1 MAEQGGA
8 GKKITI
14 TVKTPKEK
22 KTIEIAEDA
31 EIKDVKAI
39 VAEKFATSPEL
50 VCLIFAGKI
59 MKDNDT
65 LKTHN
70 IKDGLSVYLVIKTAS
85 RPESDGPSRPPADV
99 SATPFGLNQLGGLSG
114 LEALGATQ
122 TNFMDL
128 QSRMQHELLGNP
140 DLMRTVLDNPLVQQM
155 MNNPDT
161 MRQILTSNPQMQD
174 LMQRNPEISHVLNN
188 PELLRQTMELAR
200 NPSMLQELMRS
211 HDRAISNLE
220 SVPGGYSALQRIYR
234 DIQEPMMNAT
244 LRNPYSGTSG
254 STGAGSGTAAGNPQ
268 QGTEN
273 RSPLPNPWG
282 GGGGGSGA
290 STGGTGAA
298 GAGTGTD
305 AAGTPLG
312 LLNTPSMQSLLQ
324 QMSENSSL
332 MSNMLNSPAT
342 RSVMEAM
349 AADPSLATN
358 LISQDPLVANNPALQ
373 EHMRTMMPQL
383 LRQMQSP
390 EVQQMMTN
398 PQALNAIL
406 QIQQG
411 MEQLRSAAPGLMST
425 MGIPPMPG
433 ATTGTAPSTTSTTT
447 TSSSNNTST
456 GGAVPGAGA
465 GAQPNEA
472 LFSEFMSRMLNGMSS
487 GTNDTN
493 IPPEE
498 RYRAQLEQLTSMGF
512 VNREANLQAL
522 IASFG
527 DINAAV
533 ERLLALGQL
542 SLS

>member
-1 MAEQGGA
+1 MAENRA
-8 GKKITI
+8 SGKKITI
-14 TVKTPKEK
+14 LVKTPKDRK
-22 KTIEIAEDA
+22 SIEVDDDA
-31 EIKDVKAI
+31 EIKDLKVV
-39 VAEKFATSPEL
+39 VAEKFETNPEL

-59 MKDNDT
+59 MKDTDT

-70 IKDGLSVYLVIKTAS
+70 IKEGLTVYLVIKAAPRAEAEGTRRA
-85 RPESDGPSRPPADV
+85 PADV
-99 SATPFGLNQLGGLSG
+99 SQTPFGLNQLGGLAG
-114 LEALGATQ
+114 LGALGGTQ
-122 TNFMDL
+122 SNFMDL
-128 QSRMQHELLGNP
+128 QSRMQHELLDNP

-155 MNNPDT
+155 MNSPDT
-161 MRQILTSNPQMQD
+161 MRQILTSNPQMQE
-174 LMQRNPEISHVLNN
+174 LMQRNPEISHMLNN

-244 LRNPYSGTSG
+244 FRNPYSGTSDSG
-254 STGAGSGTAAGNPQ
+254 STSGAGGANPQ

-273 RSPLPNPWG
+273 RSPLPNPWSSG
-282 GGGGGSGA
+282 GGGGGAAAAGGA
-290 STGGTGAA
+290 GGAA
-298 GAGTGTD
+298 GRGAAGTD

-312 LLNTPSMQSLLQ
+312 LLNTPAMQSLMQ
-324 QMSENSSL
+324 QMAENPSI

-342 RSVMEAM
+342 RSMMEALAADPAM
-349 AADPSLATN
+349 AAN
-358 LISQDPLVANNPALQ
+358 LMSQNPLLANNPALQ
-373 EHMRTMMPQL
+373 DQMRTMMPQL
-383 LRQMQSP
+383 LRQMQNP
-390 EVQQMMTN
+390 EVQQMVTN
-398 PQALNAIL
+398 PQALNAIM

-433 ATTGTAPSTTSTTT
+433 ATGAANAASTAGATAAGA
-447 TSSSNNTST
+447 
-456 GGAVPGAGA
+456 GGAAAGAA
-465 GAQPNEA
+465 GAQPSNNDA
-472 LFSEFMSRMLNGMSS
+472 LFSEFMARMINGMSS
-487 GTNDTN
+487 GTADTN

-498 RYRAQLEQLTSMGF
+498 RYRSQLDQLTAMGF